1 VTATLVAALVISR
14 LDYGNAVL
22 AGLPHSS
29 TAPLQRV
36 LNSAARLVC
45 GLRPR
50 DHVTEALINL
60 HWLPVTGRIEFKL
73 CVLVYKSLHGI
84 APPYIDDMIQ
94 PVSALQRKV
103 TLRSAT
109 TNDLFVP
116 RARLRFDE
124 RAFSIAAPLLWNSLP
139 AETRNVATLETF
151 KKKLKTFMFYKHL
164 GD

>member
-1 VTATLVAALVISR
+1 VTATLVSALVIISR

-36 LNSAARLVC
+36 LNSVARLVC

-50 DHVTEALINL
+50 DHVTEALTNL
-60 HWLPVTGRIEFKL
+60 HWLLVTGRIELKL
-73 CVLVYKSLHGI
+73 CVLVYKSLNGI
-84 APPYIDDMIQ
+84 APSYIDDMIQ
-94 PVSALQRKV
+94 PVSALQRQI

-116 RARLRFDE
+116 RTRLRFGE
-124 RAFSIAAPLLWNSLP
+124 CAFSIAAPLL
-139 AETRNVATLETF
+139 
-151 KKKLKTFMFYKHL
+151 
-164 GD
+164 